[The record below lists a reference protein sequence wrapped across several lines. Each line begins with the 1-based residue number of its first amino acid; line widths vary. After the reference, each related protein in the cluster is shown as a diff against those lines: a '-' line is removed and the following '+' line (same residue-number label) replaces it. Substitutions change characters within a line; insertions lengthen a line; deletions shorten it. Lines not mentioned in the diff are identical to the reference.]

1 MSVSEAERCLAL
13 LRRADDILM
22 EQNELTLA
30 CHLSLV
36 IELLATRATLSISPA
51 DPR

>member
-1 MSVSEAERCLAL
+1 MRFSEAERCLVL

-36 IELLATRATLSISPA
+36 IELLSKRARLTHATA